1 MNTPISEADI
11 VERLSSSFIDD
22 DKSAVC
28 LTRRA
33 ENGICNKEFDS

>member
-1 MNTPISEADI
+1 MMDSLIQSLPEAI
-11 VERLSSSFIDD
+11 
-22 DKSAVC
+22 C

>member
-1 MNTPISEADI
+1 M
-11 VERLSSSFIDD
+11 VEITKGELSLDLNEN